1 MSNEGKKNI
10 FARFFGAIWR
20 WIKRHKVLTV
30 ILVLLIAL
38 IIYVVNV
45 VNKAKELL
53 NNNSFDFA
61 TVETKDLTNSVSATG
76 KIVGLDKKNAQAGI
90 TGVEFTEINVEVGD
104 YVEAGQVIAILDSS
118 DIQENIDIAKKQLNA
133 SEANNSIG
141 VNGAARTLNN
151 AEVNRD
157 KDAEKA
163 DVNIARAWDA
173 YVNAANAAKEATDK
187 YNNAVNARK
196 SAEEKRN
203 AAAGALGTSQA
214 SATNQW
220 AQQFEPYKNNLISA
234 MENANVKS
242 TIQDVV
248 KAYDVSNFVTCNL
261 HASQHKDPVA
271 QPTDENDPN
280 YADDLS
286 LYNDY
291 LANGISDFLTD
302 SDNAIGA
309 GDAQSINTLISK
321 LKEISNAYLTQE
333 ATAGNNLAT
342 AETALASA
350 QSTEAA
356 LKSAMDSADST
367 ADSLWNSYNDMIRA
381 KEDTRRMDDSTV
393 ATAADS
399 LNTTR
404 NTAAVSN
411 LPSKQNIENLE
422 EQLDKCTVTAPMSG
436 TVTAVNFKK
445 GDKYDGVTPI
455 IVVEDESAYQVSA
468 EIDEYDIS
476 KIEIGQAVQIR
487 TNGTGDLELEGKV
500 VSIAPHA
507 TTLPASLGSAA
518 ASSANVTYN
527 ILIDILTPNN
537 DLKMDMTA
545 KIVIITDSKKNC
557 KCIPIDAFQEEEESG
572 RFYVEIY
579 DPTDPTKMSVTE
591 DGKIEYEK
599 LYVEKGM
606 ESDYYAE
613 VISNELTE
621 GNQVVIPSEYD
632 NSLYDLTMEFN

>member
-20 WIKRHKVLTV
+20 WIKRHKVLSV

-203 AAAGALGTSQA
+203 ALAGVVGNI
-214 SATNQW
+214 TNG
-220 AQQFEPYKNNLISA
+220 S
-234 MENANVKS
+234 ANVAQAEFDNTMS
-242 TIQDVV
+242 DFETFLGGIGIGQGCTG
-248 KAYDVSNFVTCNL
+248 YDVLSYNPTTFINCNKK
-261 HASQHKDPVA
+261 ATEYEPGVDVPD
-271 QPTDENDPN
+271 TDPN
-280 YADDLS
+280 YGDFLGKG
-286 LYNDY
+286 Y
-291 LANGISDFLTD
+291 SDFWPASGSLTSAD
-302 SDNAIGA
+302 VDN
-309 GDAQSINTLISK
+309 ING
-321 LKEISNAYLTQE
+321 YLTELKRISVDYSQNI
-333 ATAGNNLAT
+333 ASASANLGTADA
-342 AETALASA
+342 ALASA

-356 LKSAMDSADST
+356 LKSAMDAADST

-621 GNQVVIPSEYD
+621 GTQVVIPSEYD

>member
-1 MSNEGKKNI
+1 MNTELETAQQTNPDANI
-10 FARFFGAIWR
+10 DDTCEA
-20 WIKRHKVLTV
+20 
-30 ILVLLIAL
+30 
-38 IIYVVNV
+38 
-45 VNKAKELL
+45 LL
-53 NNNSFDFA
+53 NQANVSSFAASTLTGPSFSKTGADF
-61 TVETKDLTNSVSATG
+61 G
-76 KIVGLDKKNAQAGI
+76 
-90 TGVEFTEINVEVGD
+90 VGD
-104 YVEAGQVIAILDSS
+104 ASTIDGYLNTMVECSANYQLAVAAPAS
-118 DIQENIDIAKKQLNA
+118 DV
-133 SEANNSIG
+133 G
-141 VNGAARTLNN
+141 
-151 AEVNRD
+151 
-157 KDAEKA
+157 
-163 DVNIARAWDA
+163 
-173 YVNAANAAKEATDK
+173 AANA
-187 YNNAVNARK
+187 
-196 SAEEKRN
+196 SLN
-203 AAAGALGTSQA
+203 AAK
-214 SATNQW
+214 AT
-220 AQQFEPYKNNLISA
+220 EETL
-234 MENANVKS
+234 
-242 TIQDVV
+242 
-248 KAYDVSNFVTCNL
+248 KA
-261 HASQHKDPVA
+261 
-271 QPTDENDPN
+271 
-280 YADDLS
+280 
-286 LYNDY
+286 
-291 LANGISDFLTD
+291 
-302 SDNAIGA
+302 
-309 GDAQSINTLISK
+309 
-321 LKEISNAYLTQE
+321 
-333 ATAGNNLAT
+333 
-342 AETALASA
+342 
-350 QSTEAA
+350 
-356 LKSAMDSADST
+356 AMDSADST

-621 GNQVVIPSEYD
+621 GTQVVIPSEYD

>member
-20 WIKRHKVLTV
+20 WIKRHKVLSV

-141 VNGAARTLNN
+141 VNGAARNLNN

-203 AAAGALGTSQA
+203 AQVSNINGLQSAATD
-214 SATNQW
+214 QW
-220 AQQFEPYKNNLISA
+220 SQQFGTQMQEL
-234 MENANVKS
+234 
-242 TIQDVV
+242 
-248 KAYDVSNFVTCNL
+248 
-261 HASQHKDPVA
+261 KD
-271 QPTDENDPN
+271 
-280 YADDLS
+280 Y
-286 LYNDY
+286 
-291 LANGISDFLTD
+291 
-302 SDNAIGA
+302 
-309 GDAQSINTLISK
+309 LISK
-321 LKEISNAYLTQE
+321 GFTDSNAGYVAISNYNVKTFTNCTLKASEFETAITDTNDSHYGEFLLKGVSDLWPDTGALDEDDALAINQLMSAMRDTSVAYVTNVTS
-333 ATAGNNLAT
+333 ASSNLAT

-356 LKSAMDSADST
+356 LKSAMDAADST

-422 EQLDKCTVTAPMSG
+422 EQLEKCTVTAPMSG

-507 TTLPASLGSAA
+507 TTLPASMGAA

-537 DLKMDMTA
+537 DIKMDMTA
-545 KIVIITDSKKNC
+545 KIVIITDRKEKC

-579 DPTDPTKMSVTE
+579 DPTDPTKMTVTE

-613 VISNELTE
+613 VISNDLAE
-621 GNQVVIPSEYD
+621 GTQIVIPSEYD
-632 NSLYDLTMEFN
+632 NSMYDLTMEFN

>member
-1 MSNEGKKNI
+1 MSNTGKKNVI
-10 FARFFGAIWR
+10 ARFFGAIWG

-30 ILVLLIAL
+30 VLVLLLAL

-45 VNKAKELL
+45 VNKAKEIL

-61 TVETKDLTNSVSATG
+61 TVETKDLENSVSATG

-90 TGVEFTEINVEVGD
+90 TGVEFAEINVEVGD

-141 VNGAARTLNN
+141 VNGAARNLNN

-196 SAEEKRN
+196 DAENNKNSLSNNLN
-203 AAAGALGTSQA
+203 AVQNGATSQ
-214 SATNQW
+214 W
-220 AQQFEPYKNNLISA
+220 VQQFDPYMNQLDIA
-234 MENANVKS
+234 MANADVKS
-242 TIQDVV
+242 DICAAVDG
-248 KAYDVSNFVTCNL
+248 YDLSSFAACNM

-271 QPTDENDPN
+271 QPTDETDPN
-280 YADDLS
+280 YAYDLS
-286 LYNDY
+286 LYNDF
-291 LANGISDFLTD
+291 LANGISDFITN
-302 SDNAIGA
+302 SGNAVSEGEA
-309 GDAQSINTLISK
+309 NEINNLIAK
-321 LKEISNAYLTQE
+321 LKEISNTYLTQE
-333 ATAGNNLAT
+333 ASASSNLAT
-342 AETALASA
+342 AQAALASA
-350 QSTEAA
+350 QSTESA
-356 LKSAMDSADST
+356 LKSAMDAADST

-381 KEDTRRMDDSTV
+381 KDDTRRMDDSTV
-393 ATAADS
+393 ASAADS

-411 LPSKQNIENLE
+411 LPSKQNIESLE
-422 EQLDKCTVTAPMSG
+422 EQLEKCTVTAPMAG

-476 KIEIGQAVQIR
+476 KIEVGQAVKIR
-487 TNGTGDLELEGKV
+487 TNGTGDLELDGKV
-500 VSIAPHA
+500 VNIAPHA
-507 TTLPASLGSAA
+507 TTLPTSLGTA
-518 ASSANVTYN
+518 ASTSANVTYN
-527 ILIDILTPNN
+527 ILIDILTPNS

-545 KIVIITDSKKNC
+545 KIVIITDKKEKC
-557 KCIPIDAFQEEEESG
+557 KCIPIDAFQQDEETG
-572 RFYVEIY
+572 KYYVEIY
-579 DPTDPTKMSVTE
+579 DPAKATVTQE
-591 DGKIEYEK
+591 GKIEYEK

-613 VISNELTE
+613 VISNDLAE
-621 GNQVVIPSEYD
+621 GTQLVVPSEYD
-632 NSLYDLTMEFN
+632 NSMYDLTMEFN

>member
-20 WIKRHKVLTV
+20 WIKRHKVLSV

-141 VNGAARTLNN
+141 VNGAARSLNN

-196 SAEEKRN
+196 DAENRKNSASGTL
-203 AAAGALGTSQA
+203 GAVQNT
-214 SATNQW
+214 ATNSWTTKFAERMDQYKTVL
-220 AQQFEPYKNNLISA
+220 ANYGITSANTKYEALTSYGAADFTNCIVKVTPYISA
-234 MENANVKS
+234 ITDPTNQDYTDYQMQGLSDVAKDDGTGLSYDEANDINMWIKDLKNISIEYS
-242 TIQDVV
+242 TAI
-248 KAYDVSNFVTCNL
+248 ASSN
-261 HASQHKDPVA
+261 S
-271 QPTDENDPN
+271 
-280 YADDLS
+280 
-286 LYNDY
+286 
-291 LANGISDFLTD
+291 
-302 SDNAIGA
+302 
-309 GDAQSINTLISK
+309 
-321 LKEISNAYLTQE
+321 
-333 ATAGNNLAT
+333 NLAA

-399 LNTTR
+399 FNTTR

-422 EQLDKCTVTAPMSG
+422 EQLEKCTVTAPMSG

-507 TTLPASLGSAA
+507 TTLPASMGAA

-545 KIVIITDSKKNC
+545 KIVIITDRKEKC

-579 DPTDPTKMSVTE
+579 DPTDPTKMTVTE

-613 VISNELTE
+613 VISNDLAE
-621 GNQVVIPSEYD
+621 GTQIVIPSEYD

>member
-1 MSNEGKKNI
+1 MSNTGKKNI
-10 FARFFGAIWR
+10 FARIFGAIWR

-30 ILVLLIAL
+30 VLVLLIAL
-38 IIYVVNV
+38 VIYIISV
-45 VNKAKELL
+45 VNKAKEFL
-53 NNNSFDFA
+53 NNNSFDFG
-61 TVETKDLTNSVSATG
+61 TVEVRDLTNSISATG
-76 KIVGLDKKNAQAGI
+76 KVVSLDKKNAQGGVA
-90 TGVEFTEINVEVGD
+90 GVEIVELNVEVGD
-104 YVEAGQVIAILDSS
+104 YVEEGQVIAILDSS
-118 DIQENIDIAKKQLNA
+118 EIQENIDIAKKQLNA

-141 VNGAARTLNN
+141 VNGAARSLNN

-196 SAEEKRN
+196 DAENRKNSASGTL
-203 AAAGALGTSQA
+203 GAVQN
-214 SATNQW
+214 SATNAW
-220 AQQFEPYKNNLISA
+220 TTQFAERMDQYKAVLTNYGITS
-234 MENANVKS
+234 ANVKYEALTGYGAADFTNCIVKVTPYLSAITDPTNQDYTDYQMQGLSDVAKDDGTGLSYDEAKDINVWIKDLKNISIEYS
-242 TIQDVV
+242 TAI
-248 KAYDVSNFVTCNL
+248 ASSN
-261 HASQHKDPVA
+261 S
-271 QPTDENDPN
+271 
-280 YADDLS
+280 
-286 LYNDY
+286 
-291 LANGISDFLTD
+291 
-302 SDNAIGA
+302 
-309 GDAQSINTLISK
+309 
-321 LKEISNAYLTQE
+321 
-333 ATAGNNLAT
+333 NLAT
-342 AETALASA
+342 AEAALASA

-422 EQLDKCTVTAPMSG
+422 EQLGKCTITAPMSG

-445 GDKYDGVTPI
+445 GDKYDGASPVITI
-455 IVVEDESAYQVSA
+455 EDESAYQVSA

-476 KIEIGQAVQIR
+476 KIKIGQAVKIR
-487 TNGTGDLELEGKV
+487 TNGTGDLELDGKV

-507 TTLPASLGSAA
+507 TTLPASLGNAS

-527 ILIDILTPNN
+527 ILIDILTPNS

-545 KIVIITDSKKNC
+545 KIVIITDSKEKC
-557 KCIPIDAFQEEEESG
+557 KTIPIDAFQEDEESG

-579 DPTDPTKMSVTE
+579 DPTDPTKMTVTE

-621 GNQVVIPSEYD
+621 GTQVVIPSEYD

>member
-141 VNGAARTLNN
+141 VNGAARNLNN

-203 AAAGALGTSQA
+203 ALAGVVGNI
-214 SATNQW
+214 TNG
-220 AQQFEPYKNNLISA
+220 S
-234 MENANVKS
+234 ANVAQTDFDNTKENLKTYLES
-242 TIQDVV
+242 ISINSGDPGYDEVLSYTANNFTNCNMKATQFDPNVTI
-248 KAYDVSNFVTCNL
+248 
-261 HASQHKDPVA
+261 
-271 QPTDENDPN
+271 DENDPN
-280 YADDLS
+280 YGTL
-286 LYNDY
+286 LLEGY
-291 LANGISDFLTD
+291 SDFWPSAGSLSTD
-302 SDNAIGA
+302 NINEINGRITELKRIAVDFSQNIASASANLGTA
-309 GDAQSINTLISK
+309 DA
-321 LKEISNAYLTQE
+321 
-333 ATAGNNLAT
+333 
-342 AETALASA
+342 ALASA

-356 LKSAMDSADST
+356 LKSAMDAADST

-411 LPSKQNIENLE
+411 LPSKQNIESLE

-621 GNQVVIPSEYD
+621 GTQVVIPSEYD

>member
-141 VNGAARTLNN
+141 VNGAARSLNN

-187 YNNAVNARK
+187 YNNAVNERK

-203 AAAGALGTSQA
+203 SLSNNLNGIQNGATSSA
-214 SATNQW
+214 S
-220 AQQFEPYKNNLISA
+220 QQFEAKKAELSDFLTQTGISGSSVL
-234 MENANVKS
+234 NYNVITFPS
-242 TIQDVV
+242 CTM
-248 KAYDVSNFVTCNL
+248 
-261 HASQHKDPVA
+261 HASTHNTTVVE
-271 QPTDENDPN
+271 PTDTTALD
-280 YADDLS
+280 YADKLAE
-286 LYNDY
+286 YNDFV
-291 LANGISDFLTD
+291 ANGISDFIK
-302 SDNAIGA
+302 DNNDVLNSAEA
-309 GDAQSINTLISK
+309 DRINTLISE
-321 LKEISNAYLTQE
+321 LKGISSANINNVASAST
-333 ATAGNNLAT
+333 NLAT

-350 QSTEAA
+350 KSTEAA

-393 ATAADS
+393 ASAADS

-507 TTLPASLGSAA
+507 TTLPAAMGAA

-545 KIVIITDSKKNC
+545 KIVIITDSKEKC

-621 GNQVVIPSEYD
+621 GTQVVIPSEYD

>member
-20 WIKRHKVLTV
+20 WINRHKVLTV

-141 VNGAARTLNN
+141 VNGAARSLNN

-203 AAAGALGTSQA
+203 AISNGMGSAQA
-214 SATNQW
+214 SLTNQYE
-220 AQQFEPYKNNLISA
+220 QQFDAKKSELLGLLTGNQISGDPYLSVDNTLMKDFIGF
-234 MENANVKS
+234 
-242 TIQDVV
+242 Q
-248 KAYDVSNFVTCNL
+248 L
-261 HASQHKDPVA
+261 HASQHSTTVTQPDPS
-271 QPTDENDPN
+271 DPN
-280 YADDLS
+280 YAAKMD
-286 LYNDY
+286 LYNDFEV
-291 LANGISDFLTD
+291 NGVSDFIKGD
-302 SDNAIGA
+302 GNAPIKEVA
-309 GDAQSINTLISK
+309 DSINRLIDDMK
-321 LKEISNAYLTQE
+321 GIANTYLTQISTTG
-333 ATAGNNLAT
+333 ANLST

-507 TTLPASLGSAA
+507 TTLPASMGAA

-545 KIVIITDSKKNC
+545 KIVIITDSKEKC

-621 GNQVVIPSEYD
+621 GTQVVIPSEYD

>member
-20 WIKRHKVLTV
+20 WIKRHKVLSV

-141 VNGAARTLNN
+141 VNGAARSLNN

-163 DVNIARAWDA
+163 DIAIGRSWDSYAEASGKLEDVEKKYNDAVNSRKNAENG
-173 YVNAANAAKEATDK
+173 VNAAQNA
-187 YNNAVNARK
+187 YNSAQAEISRLQGLDYNADFSTKINEIKAVLAD
-196 SAEEKRN
+196 
-203 AAAGALGTSQA
+203 AGANDGDTIDAALQSAFESSTLDTFDASGFSAASFGVSDADKIASVDSMLAAMNQIQNDKTNNETRLAELQAGITQLANNVAVANSNLAQA
-214 SATNQW
+214 SAVEDTMKSSW
-220 AQQFEPYKNNLISA
+220 EGAKSSA
-234 MENANVKS
+234 N
-242 TIQDVV
+242 
-248 KAYDVSNFVTCNL
+248 
-261 HASQHKDPVA
+261 
-271 QPTDENDPN
+271 
-280 YADDLS
+280 
-286 LYNDY
+286 
-291 LANGISDFLTD
+291 
-302 SDNAIGA
+302 
-309 GDAQSINTLISK
+309 
-321 LKEISNAYLTQE
+321 
-333 ATAGNNLAT
+333 
-342 AETALASA
+342 
-350 QSTEAA
+350 
-356 LKSAMDSADST
+356 
-367 ADSLWNSYNDMIRA
+367 SLWNAYNDSVRSKDDIKRA
-381 KEDTRRMDDSTV
+381 DDATV
-393 ATAADS
+393 ASAADS
-399 LNTTR
+399 FNTTR
-404 NTAAVSN
+404 NTASVSN

-422 EQLDKCTVTAPMSG
+422 EQLEKCTVTAPMSG

-613 VISNELTE
+613 VISNDLTE
-621 GNQVVIPSEYD
+621 GTQIVIPSEYD

>member
-163 DVNIARAWDA
+163 DIAIGRSWDSYAEASGKLEDVEKKYNDAVNSRKNAENG
-173 YVNAANAAKEATDK
+173 VNAANNAYNTAQAEIGRLQGLDYNTEFSTKINEIKAVLADAETNDGDTIDTALQSAFESSTLDTFDASLFSAATFGVSDADKIASVDAVLAAMSQIQTDK
-187 YNNAVNARK
+187 TNNETRLAELQAGITQLANNVAVANSNLA
-196 SAEEKRN
+196 
-203 AAAGALGTSQA
+203 QA
-214 SATNQW
+214 SAVEDTMKSSW
-220 AQQFEPYKNNLISA
+220 EGAKSSA
-234 MENANVKS
+234 N
-242 TIQDVV
+242 
-248 KAYDVSNFVTCNL
+248 
-261 HASQHKDPVA
+261 
-271 QPTDENDPN
+271 
-280 YADDLS
+280 
-286 LYNDY
+286 
-291 LANGISDFLTD
+291 
-302 SDNAIGA
+302 
-309 GDAQSINTLISK
+309 
-321 LKEISNAYLTQE
+321 
-333 ATAGNNLAT
+333 
-342 AETALASA
+342 
-350 QSTEAA
+350 
-356 LKSAMDSADST
+356 
-367 ADSLWNSYNDMIRA
+367 SLWNAYNDSVRSKDDIKRA
-381 KEDTRRMDDSTV
+381 DDATV

-399 LNTTR
+399 FNTTR
-404 NTAAVSN
+404 NTASVSN

-476 KIEIGQAVQIR
+476 KIEIGQKVQIR

-507 TTLPASLGSAA
+507 TALPASMGAA

-545 KIVIITDSKKNC
+545 KIVIITDSKEKC

-621 GNQVVIPSEYD
+621 GTQVVIPSEYD

>member
-20 WIKRHKVLTV
+20 WIKRHKVLSV

-141 VNGAARTLNN
+141 VNGAARNLNN

-196 SAEEKRN
+196 NAENALNNANNSYNATQSTINSVTTEFSNTLNTLRTYLN
-203 AAAGALGTSQA
+203 DQLAAAQTADPTGTYNIDDTCEALLNQANISSFASNTLTGPAFSKTGADFGIGD
-214 SATNQW
+214 
-220 AQQFEPYKNNLISA
+220 P
-234 MENANVKS
+234 S
-242 TIQDVV
+242 TIDGYLNTMVECSANYQLAVAAPASDVGAANASLSAA
-248 KAYDVSNFVTCNL
+248 KAT
-261 HASQHKDPVA
+261 
-271 QPTDENDPN
+271 EE
-280 YADDLS
+280 
-286 LYNDY
+286 
-291 LANGISDFLTD
+291 
-302 SDNAIGA
+302 
-309 GDAQSINTLISK
+309 TLK
-321 LKEISNAYLTQE
+321 A
-333 ATAGNNLAT
+333 
-342 AETALASA
+342 
-350 QSTEAA
+350 
-356 LKSAMDSADST
+356 AMDAADST

-422 EQLDKCTVTAPMSG
+422 EQLEKCTVTAPMSG

-476 KIEIGQAVQIR
+476 KIEVGQKVQIR
-487 TNGTGDLELEGKV
+487 TNGTGDLELDGKV

-507 TTLPASLGSAA
+507 TTLPASMGAA
-518 ASSANVTYN
+518 TSSANVTYN

-545 KIVIITDSKKNC
+545 KIVIITDSKEKC

-579 DPTDPTKMSVTE
+579 DPADPTKMTVTE

-613 VISNELTE
+613 VISDELTE
-621 GNQVVIPSEYD
+621 GTQIVIPSEYD